1 MDPTPQMIL
10 WSLGA
15 LFALAYLLKKLDDS
29 SEVFSAWVLR
39 SRKFQEWSEKWAKEQ
54 NDKATREAEATRN
67 LIRDF
72 RDEFAA
78 RFEDL
83 KDLHA
88 TKAEVER
95 WKGRTRTLE
104 ALQHAQ
110 HGTAVPGDSSSF
122 SHGDHT

>member
-1 MDPTPQMIL
+1 MDPTPQTIIL
-10 WSLGA
+10 VLLVIVAGT
-15 LFALAYLLKKLDDS
+15 YLLRTLRNAQEEGS
-29 SEVFSAWVLR
+29 TWVLK
-39 SRKFQEWSEKWAKEQ
+39 SNVFQKWTEARDAKVEKEAKE
-54 NDKATREAEATRN
+54 TRD

-104 ALQHAQ
+104 ALQQAQ
-110 HGTAVPGDSSSF
+110 HGTAIPSDSSSF
-122 SHGDHT
+122 HHGDHA